1 MNNYLEHA
9 DKVKYIDGLIA
20 HSQEWQWF
28 IDLLYKTYDIHD
40 VDSWY
45 DYENISSIS
54 QTVFNYF
61 VEILKIS
68 DKAFAFPSIELAEI
82 WEIAR
87 YYIGSQT
94 LCECSAKTKTS
105 FSKLMLFCIWVTK
118 LGNASHESE
127 PNCTYDIRILTQK
140 NYFQIIN
147 IDPYL
152 SSEEALLNY
161 AAKISIDGFDK
172 PISCLKDNLA
182 CIEYAVDQTF
192 FAGIEEKFLTYDALS
207 FQSIA
212 IEPYS
217 PWQEIYLLDMLKV
230 SIINKKLEPMYSFG
244 NRSLPDF
251 SLWQP
256 EKLYDMKTYFHHKCA
271 DFLIDT
277 ILYVMHGIA
286 LPHET
291 KCLHLDLLT
300 QAFIDKKD
308 LFAISNSSSFKI
320 ISMLFESR
328 DFKDCQSEPGYLS
341 LLKIIHEFT
350 EADIKLIIELKNS
363 YYPISKEQRAIVNEF
378 CRSKFKQIDNINK
391 KSELEVYLSDPDI
404 PISIDTNHLLQVHNK
419 FEIYISSDAKLDTSC
434 LFYKYMV
441 FLLNVNAKNH
451 VVDKRW
457 VHCEMIRIQS
467 LWQNNYYMLQTK
479 NMQTF
484 SNTLE
489 LPTAEIIRF
498 SEKAIANPI
507 FFAQRCIACSTEKII
522 KIMQS
527 TSENPFMQLVNRI
540 ALSPVFPIGDIKI
553 QLDRHDIDNLL
564 ENQIKNLLETKG
576 YKFLNILPIDKYIF
590 DIHENYKISTR
601 AMSSFFVKTSELYNI
616 VQAETDIELLPF
628 SDKPNLGMLTQL
640 FPVLE
645 IKIRE
650 FATLFGIFPFKKSL
664 DEFMQH
670 NDPSSLLREILLRIY
685 NEQKSFENVPDL
697 LFVYNIMYNSN
708 SLNVRN
714 ECIHGRD
721 YLSGSSLKFA
731 FTVTLFAIYMITFRI
746 NTIRDNV
753 SDILELSQ

>member
-28 IDLLYKTYDIHD
+28 IDLIYKTYDIHEIN
-40 VDSWY
+40 SWH
-45 DYENISSIS
+45 DYENISSVARA
-54 QTVFNYF
+54 VFNYF
-61 VEILKIS
+61 IKILEVS
-68 DKAFAFPSIELAEI
+68 DKTFAFPSIELAEI

-94 LCECSAKTKTS
+94 LGECSAKIETS

-118 LGNASHESE
+118 LRNASHESE

-140 NYFQIIN
+140 NYFQIID

-161 AAKISIDGFDK
+161 AEKISIDGFDK

-182 CIEYAVDQTF
+182 CIEYPVDITF
-192 FAGIEEKFLTYDALS
+192 FTGIEEKILTYDALS

-212 IEPYS
+212 IEPHS

-230 SIINKKLEPMYSFG
+230 SISNKKLVPMCSF
-244 NRSLPDF
+244 NNKIVPDF

-256 EKLYDMKTYFHHKCA
+256 KNLYDMKKYFHHKCA

-277 ILYVMHGIA
+277 VLYIMHGVD
-286 LPHET
+286 LPHKT
-291 KCLHLDLLT
+291 KCLHLDFLT
-300 QAFIDKKD
+300 KAFIDKKD
-308 LFAISNSSSFKI
+308 VFAISSSSSFKI

-328 DFKDCQSEPGYLS
+328 NLKDCQNETSYLN

-350 EADIKLIIELKNS
+350 EADIKFIIELKNS

-378 CRSKFKQIDNINK
+378 YRYKYKQIGNINK
-391 KSELEVYLSDPDI
+391 MSKFDMYLTDPDI

-419 FEIYISSDAKLDTSC
+419 FNIYISSDDSLNTSC

-441 FLLNVNAKNH
+441 FLLNVNAKNQI
-451 VVDKRW
+451 VDKRW
-457 VHCEMIRIQS
+457 VHAEMIRIQS

-489 LPTAEIIRF
+489 ISTTKIIKF

-507 FFAQRCIACSTEKII
+507 FFAQQCIACSTEKII
-522 KIMQS
+522 EIMQS
-527 TSENPFMQLVNRI
+527 TSEHPFMQLVSRI
-540 ALSPVFPIGDIKI
+540 ALSPVFPNGDIKI
-553 QLDRHDIDNLL
+553 QLERHDIDNLL
-564 ENQIKNLLETKG
+564 KNQIKNLLETKG

-590 DIHENYKISTR
+590 DIHENYKIYTR

-628 SDKPNLGMLTQL
+628 SDELNLGMLTQL

-650 FATLFGIFPFKKSL
+650 FATMFGIFPFKKNL

-685 NEQKSFENVPDL
+685 DEQESFENVPDL

-746 NTIRDNV
+746 NTIKDNV
-753 SDILELSQ
+753 SDILELS